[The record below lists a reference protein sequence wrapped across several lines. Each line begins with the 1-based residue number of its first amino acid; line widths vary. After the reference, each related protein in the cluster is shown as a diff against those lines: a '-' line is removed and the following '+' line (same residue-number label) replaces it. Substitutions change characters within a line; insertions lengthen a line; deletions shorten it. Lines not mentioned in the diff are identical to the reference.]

1 MRWFSPCLNL
11 ACNKLVCQV
20 QENQCPSKTIGLNN
34 KQSAHLILCKWGHV
48 RPWIKNDCPRVGSLE
63 GTLLHHVVGQIDLE
77 CAIIC
82 SDVRAVELEWFVR
95 EAI

>member
-1 MRWFSPCLNL
+1 LIHL
-11 ACNKLVCQV
+11 L
-20 QENQCPSKTIGLNN
+20 
-34 KQSAHLILCKWGHV
+34 SAHLILCKWGHV